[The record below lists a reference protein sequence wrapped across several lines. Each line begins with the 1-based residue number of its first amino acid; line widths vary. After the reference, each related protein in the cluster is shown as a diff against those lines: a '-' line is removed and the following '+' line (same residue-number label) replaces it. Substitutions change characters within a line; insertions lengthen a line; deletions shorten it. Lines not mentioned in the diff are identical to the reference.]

1 MIGTEHFWEEE
12 AEAPLLNR
20 NAGYLSAQ
28 SAAEAL
34 DRANQFSQLTE
45 GFCSEVVH
53 VDILPD
59 CHDEAALRIF
69 RLDAERTFSSPHH
82 RTQMIAVLRTLWHE
96 MQDYHQ
102 GLGFIVAYLLL
113 YLPPQEVVNICITLH
128 RHYVPGYY
136 KSAAVAYVRDAKVFW
151 KLVRK
156 FFPHVSTHLENTAP
170 PEAFCSKW
178 FVGLC
183 VHVLPFR
190 ALMLFLE
197 QFFSNGVEFLMK
209 FGLALIQNCE
219 GDIMATSQVSRILA
233 ILRLDVTEYDDL
245 RKVAGDDDKEEG
257 SFFMK
262 IVEDA
267 MIFSLDGVCMDELR
281 ADVLEEMQLEEANRK
296 KREAEMGPYS
306 DDEIVFSDEEEEGQG
321 NDEEEDEADDENCNT
336 GNFNGK
342 IASQVAAESSNAD
355 TAKRK

>member
-69 RLDAERTFSSPHH
+69 RLDAERTFSSQHH
-82 RTQMIAVLRTLWHE
+82 RAQMIAVLRTLWHE

-113 YLPPQEVVNICITLH
+113 YLPPQEVVNICVTLH

-156 FFPHVSTHLENTAP
+156 FFPHVSAHLENTAP

-197 QFFSNGVEFLMK
+197 EFFSNGVEFLMK
-209 FGLALIQNCE
+209 FGLALIENCQ
-219 GDIMATSQVSRILA
+219 GDIMATNQVSRILA

-245 RKVAGDDDKEEG
+245 RKVAGDEEEG

-267 MIFSLDGVCMDELR
+267 MIFSLDGVCMDEMR
-281 ADVLEEMQLEEANRK
+281 ADVLEEMRLEDVKRK
-296 KREAEMGPYS
+296 KREAEMEPYS
-306 DDEIVFSDEEEEGQG
+306 DDEIVFSDEDEEGQG
-321 NDEEEDEADDENCNT
+321 NDEGGEGEDENCNT
-336 GNFNGK
+336 DNNGK
-342 IASQVAAESSNAD
+342 SASKVDVAAETSNTD